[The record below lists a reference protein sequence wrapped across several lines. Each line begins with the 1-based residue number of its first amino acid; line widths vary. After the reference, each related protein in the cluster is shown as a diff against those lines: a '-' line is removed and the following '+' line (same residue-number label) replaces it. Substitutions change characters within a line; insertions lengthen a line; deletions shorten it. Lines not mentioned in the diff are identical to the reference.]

1 MSLTFLL
8 HFSSE
13 VNSVLLLKKT
23 VISLYKKKKKTK
35 KQKKTK
41 HFAVKM
47 ATFLPRAKWWLAN
60 PL

>member
-23 VISLYKKKKKTK
+23 VILLYKKKKK
-35 KQKKTK
+35 K

-60 PL
+60 PLQKKTET